1 MVKRKFMK
9 KITHKKLARKLRDI
23 EERLLLISSLMEVVK
38 DSCIQKGY
46 ENHEIVLEMALKK
59 QYAIIETISMM
70 Y

>member
-1 MVKRKFMK
+1 MK

-46 ENHEIVLEMALKK
+46 ENHEIVLEMALKNNMV
-59 QYAIIETISMM
+59 S
-70 Y
+70 

>member
-1 MVKRKFMK
+1 MK
-9 KITHKKLARKLRDI
+9 KITHKKLARKLSNI

-38 DSCIQKGY
+38 DFCLQKGY

-59 QYAIIETISMM
+59 QYGIIETISTM